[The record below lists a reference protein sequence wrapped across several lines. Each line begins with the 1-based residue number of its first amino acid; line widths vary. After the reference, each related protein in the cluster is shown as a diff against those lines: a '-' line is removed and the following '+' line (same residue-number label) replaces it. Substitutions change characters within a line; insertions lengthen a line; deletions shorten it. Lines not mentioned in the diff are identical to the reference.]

1 MLTELLDTNVFNF
14 LLVFTRMGTGMIWM
28 PGLSGQLIP
37 ERFRLL
43 LALAITLVILPV
55 VSGMLPPMPTDP
67 GRLFLLLLGEATVGV
82 FIGVVVQMLM
92 VSLNLA
98 ATFIGFQVGLTN
110 ALVFDPVVE
119 QQSSL
124 LTGFMSNLAVVVM
137 FATGMH
143 HLMIETL
150 VDSYRLFTPGQ
161 ALPVGD
167 LVLVVSQSLDDG
179 FTLGVRLAAPLV
191 VFGLVFYTALGLISK
206 LAPQIPVFLVALPL
220 QIIFGLSLLMMSL
233 ATLMALFLRSFEDGL
248 IRFLSPG

>member
-1 MLTELLDTNVFNF
+1 MLAEILDTNIFNF
-14 LLVFTRMGTGMIWM
+14 MLVFTRLGAAMMWM
-28 PGLSGQLIP
+28 PGISGQLVP
-37 ERFRLL
+37 VRFRLL
-43 LALAITLVILPV
+43 LALAITLVVLPV
-55 VSGMLPPMPTDP
+55 VAGQMPALPADP
-67 GRLFLLLLGEATVGV
+67 GRLILLILGEATVGI

-92 VSLNLA
+92 VSINLA

-124 LTGFMSNLAVVVM
+124 LTGFLSNLALVVM
-137 FATGMH
+137 FATSMH
-143 HLMIETL
+143 HLMLEAV
-150 VDSYRLFTPGQ
+150 VDSYRLFVPGQ

-167 LVLVVSQSLDDG
+167 LVQVVSQSLDEG
-179 FTLGVRLAAPLV
+179 FTLGVKLAAPLL

-233 ATLMALFLRSFEDGL
+233 ATFMMLFLRSFEDGM